1 METVESFCSPLP
13 GEPVDRR
20 WMMPLLSNATT
31 SASPDDQMPAS
42 PEVHQSSVVTSM
54 GPTLSVASLF
64 EELASRNTG
73 DPTDGAA
80 MDSISTDV
88 TTPLDIYSMVV

>member
-1 METVESFCSPLP
+1 MDQNSTKKVIPVLCGIAPNVTTN
-13 GEPVDRR
+13 EP
-20 WMMPLLSNATT
+20 
-31 SASPDDQMPAS
+31 
-42 PEVHQSSVVTSM
+42 
-54 GPTLSVASLF
+54 